1 MAINDRECMLTAE
14 AGDSFT
20 TGTTYG
26 AKFFDMGAA
35 GVDAAR
41 GEPLEA
47 FIQVITV
54 TETVTTSIAIAL
66 IADTD
71 GAGGSAAE
79 LLDTGV
85 VLTAAATTYLTVA
98 RGVQSLG
105 IVRPNM
111 ITATLR
117 YLSLRVIASG
127 GVYVIRAWITKATNS
142 QPQNVAANKFL
153 PYLTGL

>member
-1 MAINDRECMLTAE
+1 MSINDRECQLTAE

-26 AKFFDMGAA
+26 SKFFDMGAA

-41 GEPLEA
+41 GEPLEC
-47 FIQVITV
+47 FVQVMTV

-85 VLTAAATTYLTVA
+85 VLTAAATTYLTTA

-111 ITATLR
+111 IASTLR

-127 GVYVIRAWITKATNS
+127 GVYVLRAWLAKAANS
-142 QPQNVAANKFL
+142 NPQNEAGRKFL